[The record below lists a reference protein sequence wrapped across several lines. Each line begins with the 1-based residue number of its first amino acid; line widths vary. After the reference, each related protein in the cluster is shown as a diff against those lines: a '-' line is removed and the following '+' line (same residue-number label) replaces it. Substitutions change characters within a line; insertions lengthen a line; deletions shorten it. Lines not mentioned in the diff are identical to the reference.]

1 MKKYQPFSL
10 VARAQS
16 FGYAFSGIKF
26 FFKTEHNA
34 TLHMAGTVAVIL
46 LSVLLHVSTIEAA
59 ILAIAVGMVWAAELF
74 NTCIEKIM
82 DMISTERKPQIK
94 FIKDLSAAAVLV
106 TAIAAAIAGLF
117 IFIPKL

>member
-10 VARAQS
+10 VARAKS
-16 FGYAFSGIKF
+16 FGYAFSGIKT

-34 TLHMAGTVAVIL
+34 ILHMAGTAAVML
-46 LSVLLHVSTIEAA
+46 LSVLLHISTIEAA

-82 DMISTERKPQIK
+82 DIVSTERKPQIK

-106 TAIAAAIAGLF
+106 TALAAAIAGLF
-117 IFIPKL
+117 VFIPKL

>member
-10 VARAQS
+10 VARAKS
-16 FGYAFSGIKF
+16 FGYAFSGIKT

-34 TLHMAGTVAVIL
+34 ILHMAGTAAVML
-46 LSVLLHVSTIEAA
+46 LSVLLHISTIEAA

-82 DMISTERKPQIK
+82 DMVSTERKPQIK

-106 TAIAAAIAGLF
+106 TALAAAIAGLF
-117 IFIPKL
+117 VFIPKL